1 MFRSDQARTRVYTCS
16 FDRATT
22 KTEVRIAGVYS
33 KHRKATAPLVC
44 PVVKSMLRLTLAS
57 GGTPL
62 LGKKYGHVSGSPLF
76 CDYLDIFCGHQ
87 PIYTQ

>member
-1 MFRSDQARTRVYTCS
+1 MCS

-22 KTEVRIAGVYS
+22 KTEVRIARVYS

-76 CDYLDIFCGHQ
+76 CDYLDFFVGTSRSIPNSVEASLQ
-87 PIYTQ
+87 VPK